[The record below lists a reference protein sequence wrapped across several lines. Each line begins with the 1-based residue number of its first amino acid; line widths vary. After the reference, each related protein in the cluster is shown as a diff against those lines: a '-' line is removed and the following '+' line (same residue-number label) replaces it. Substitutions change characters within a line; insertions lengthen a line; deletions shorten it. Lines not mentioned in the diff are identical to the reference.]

1 MSIGWIMFW
10 KAVVVA
16 VWIVIVERWVA
27 FRRRRQQEGLPM
39 RYSKRSD
46 SYVVHDWTDWV
57 NTAFR
62 WGKYAFFAFA
72 LAIWTTLSI
81 AFLFWGRDG
90 QRWWAETFFS
100 LVS

>member
-39 RYSKRSD
+39 RYSRRSD

-62 WGKYAFFAFA
+62 WGKYAFFAYA
-72 LAIWTTLSI
+72 AYIWVTFSV
-81 AFLFWGRDG
+81 AFIFWGREGVRDWVNF
-90 QRWWAETFFS
+90 QFDLF
-100 LVS
+100 L